1 MRCPFVGESLCADGG
16 ARGGSGSYL
25 LRFTSSGGDDCGPAG
40 SSCLAHVVC
49 GAHLSLLSP

>member
-40 SSCLAHVVC
+40 FSCLAHVVC
-49 GAHLSLLSP
+49 CAHLSLLSP